1 MSDEHTSATSGGS
14 LLLDRVNYPEDLRKL
29 SLEELEQLCG
39 ELRRELWDTITV
51 VGGHLAASLGVV
63 ELTVALH
70 YVYNTPVDKLVWDVG
85 HQGYIHKIITGRRER
100 LATIRQYKGLSGFLK
115 PSESEYDTFG
125 AGHASTSISAA
136 LGLATARDL
145 KGEDHCVVAVIG
157 DGGLTGGLAYEA
169 LNNAGASGRN
179 ITVVLNDNGMSISP
193 NVGGLSQFL
202 LKLQLNPKMSRLKD
216 EIWRLLGGAPVG
228 GKRLQRMA
236 GKLESSLINLL
247 TPGILFE
254 EFGLQYFGPF
264 DGHDLTEMIRVLTNV
279 RDNHRHPALVHFVTV
294 KGKGVQCAEAD
305 PVKYHGIKGKPLP
318 AKVEP
323 QSVAASQQKPLP
335 TQSYT
340 EIFGEAM
347 IQETARDPLVVAVTA
362 AMKDGTGLVP
372 YSHAY
377 PDNFFDVG
385 IAEGHAVTF
394 CAGMATAGLRPV
406 AAIYSTFLQ
415 RAYDHVLHDC
425 AIQHLPVLFCL
436 DRAGLVGED
445 GPTHHG
451 CFDLAYLSSIPDLVM
466 AAPRSGQE
474 LRDLIRTGL
483 LQTERPFAIR
493 YPRDKTPDVVDWK
506 TEPRELLI
514 GSWDVLRE
522 GRRVAVLA
530 TGTMVE
536 TARRAI
542 ANDERNVTLVNC
554 RFIKPMDDALLA
566 ELLDTHEAVI
576 TLEEGTL
583 FGGFASRVAL
593 FMQRR
598 GGAHR
603 FIALGIPDHFMDHG
617 AREQI
622 LEIAG
627 LSVRQVS
634 EAIGALLTDKSPLVG
649 ASFESVLSAA
659 PRG

>member
-362 AMKDGTGLVP
+362 AMKDGRGLVP

>member
-1 MSDEHTSATSGGS
+1 MNEETIPELPQNS
-14 LLLDRVNYPEDLRKL
+14 LLDRVQSPADLRAF
-29 SLEELEQLCG
+29 SAEELTALCV

-51 VGGHLAASLGVV
+51 IGGHLAASLGVV

-85 HQGYIHKIITGRRER
+85 HQGYIHKILTGRRER
-100 LATIRQYKGLSGFLK
+100 LVTIRQYKGLSGFLK

-202 LKLQLNPKMSRLKD
+202 LKLQLNPRMSRLKD
-216 EIWRLLGGAPVG
+216 EIWKLLGGAPVG
-228 GKRLQRMA
+228 AKRLQRMA

-264 DGHDLTEMIRVLTNV
+264 DGHNLPEMIRVLTNV

-294 KGKGVQCAEAD
+294 KGKGVECAEAD
-305 PVKYHGIKGKPLP
+305 PVKYHGVKAKPLP
-318 AKVEP
+318 VKVEP
-323 QSVAASQQKPLP
+323 QSAAAEREPQP
-335 TQSYT
+335 TLSYT

-347 IQETARDPLVVAVTA
+347 MQETARDPMVVAVTA

-372 YSHAY
+372 YSHANA
-377 PDNFFDVG
+377 DHFFDVG

-394 CAGMATAGLRPV
+394 CAGMATEGLRPV

-451 CFDLAYLSSIPDLVM
+451 GFDLAYLSSIPDLIV
-466 AAPRSGQE
+466 AAPRNGQE
-474 LRDLIRTGL
+474 LRDLLRTGL
-483 LQTERPFAIR
+483 CQADRPFAIR
-493 YPRDKTPDVVDWK
+493 YPRDKAPDVVDWK
-506 TEPRELLI
+506 TEPRELAV
-514 GSWDVLRE
+514 GSWEVLRE
-522 GRRVAVLA
+522 GRRVLVLA
-530 TGTMVE
+530 VGTMVE

-542 ANDERNVTLVNC
+542 ARDEYNVTLVNC
-554 RFIKPMDDALLA
+554 RFVKPMDEMLLG
-566 ELLDTHEAVI
+566 ELLDANEAVV

-583 FGGFASRVAL
+583 RGGFASQVAL
-593 FMQRR
+593 FMKRR
-598 GGAHR
+598 GCEHR
-603 FIALGIPDHFMDHG
+603 FAALGLPDHFVEHG
-617 AREQI
+617 PRDVL

-627 LSVRQVS
+627 LSERNVS
-634 EAIGALLTDKSPLVG
+634 EAIGALLAEKSPLAG
-649 ASFESVLSAA
+649 ASIEAVLAA
-659 PRG
+659 SPRR